1 MNEQHIDQATR
12 IRKGENLDVEALKN
26 YLSEHFKKPIHEI
39 VIKQFPGG
47 FSNLTYLVVADGA
60 EYVLRRPPF
69 GAKIK
74 TAHDMGREFK
84 VLSLLQDHYPHIPQP
99 VVHCE
104 EENVIGAPF
113 YLMTRAKGIIL
124 RSPNAMKI
132 KPDQETM
139 RRLSE
144 MVVNN
149 LSDLHAIDIQA
160 TGLVNMGK
168 PEGYVKRQVEG
179 WTRRYFKAKT
189 DEILELEEMAQW
201 LDKQQPTEYA
211 ASFIHNDYKYDNL
224 VLNPDGLKDIV
235 AVLDWE
241 MATVGDP
248 LMDLGT
254 TLAYWA
260 EIKDPDLLKMF
271 NPSWLP
277 GNLTR
282 QGIVEHYGLRSGRNM
297 AHMLFYYIFGVFKIS
312 VICQQIYARF
322 KKGYTQDPRFGQLI
336 HVIKA
341 LAKQGVKSLEK
352 GRML

>member
-1 MNEQHIDQATR
+1 MSNNYIDQATN
-12 IRKGENLDVEALKN
+12 IRQGESLDSDSLKK
-26 YLSEHFKKPIHEI
+26 YLSGHFKKTIQEL
-39 VIKQFPGG
+39 VIQQFPGG
-47 FSNLTYLVVADGA
+47 FSNLTYLIVVDGK

-74 TAHDMGREFK
+74 SAHDMGREFT
-84 VLSLLQDHYPHIPQP
+84 VLSLLQDHYPHIPQA

-113 YLMTRAKGIIL
+113 YMMTRAKGVIL
-124 RSPNAMKI
+124 RTPNAMKI
-132 KPDQETM
+132 KPDKATM

-149 LSDLHAIDIQA
+149 LADLHAINIET
-160 TGLVNMGK
+160 TGLVKMGK
-168 PEGYVKRQVEG
+168 PEGYVLRQVEG
-179 WTRRYFKAKT
+179 WTRRYYKAKT
-189 DEILELEEMAQW
+189 DDIVELDEMAQW
-201 LDKQQPTEYA
+201 LAKNQPTEYH

-224 VLNPDGLKDIV
+224 VLNADGLKDIV

-260 EIKDPDLLKMF
+260 EAKDSDLLKSF

-282 QGIVEHYGLRSGRNM
+282 QGVAEHYAMRSNRNLD
-297 AHMLFYYIFGVFKIS
+297 HLLFYYIYGVFKIA
-312 VICQQIYARF
+312 VICQQIYARY
-322 KKGYTQDPRFGQLI
+322 KKGYTKDPRFAPLI
-336 HVIKA
+336 KVIKA
-341 LAKQGVKSLEK
+341 LAERGVLALEK
-352 GRML
+352 DRML